1 VINDPYGSQTATNQ
15 PRALIMYNGQ
25 PLAGVK
31 SATITNNNYYQCDYF
46 SATLA
51 VNAGPAGWYDVDPP
65 MVLEIKLS
73 LDGTSWTSLIVGEV
87 DSQKIDLLN
96 GTIVL
101 EGRDLSSRLI
111 ETKTQQAYLNQT
123 SSEVAATL
131 AANHGMQTNIAQ
143 TTTLVG
149 RYYQQ
154 DHSNITLDQFHK
166 TTTEWDLLTYLARQE
181 GFDVYMTGNTLN
193 FQPSVPPNS
202 NPFVLN
208 WTPPTPVA
216 RLNAI
221 NLRMERSL
229 TMAKD
234 IVVQVKSWN
243 SRQARSFIKTARA
256 VGGKSSSASSSANG
270 KASTAQ
276 TYVIVRP
283 NLTEDQAQQLAT
295 RTAIAQTLHE
305 RILSVDMPGELTLT
319 PRNMVALQ
327 GTGTS
332 FDQSYFV
339 ASIDRHIA
347 FDSGFTQS
355 LRLKNSS
362 PRTMTQV

>member
-1 VINDPYGSQTATNQ
+1 
-15 PRALIMYNGQ
+15 
-25 PLAGVK
+25 
-31 SATITNNNYYQCDYF
+31 
-46 SATLA
+46 
-51 VNAGPAGWYDVDPP
+51 
-65 MVLEIKLS
+65 
-73 LDGTSWTSLIVGEV
+73 
-87 DSQKIDLLN
+87 
-96 GTIVL
+96 
-101 EGRDLSSRLI
+101 
-111 ETKTQQAYLNQT
+111 
-123 SSEVAATL
+123 
-131 AANHGMQTNIAQ
+131 
-143 TTTLVG
+143 
-149 RYYQQ
+149 
-154 DHSNITLDQFHK
+154 
-166 TTTEWDLLTYLARQE
+166 
-181 GFDVYMTGNTLN
+181 
-193 FQPSVPPNS
+193 
-202 NPFVLN
+202 
-208 WTPPTPVA
+208 
-216 RLNAI
+216 
-221 NLRMERSL
+221 
-229 TMAKD
+229 MAKD